1 MTRKE
6 MLIGCFENAFECDM
20 EYVGLLIQMPKD
32 SLEIIIIPNEFILD
46 RLEYYDR
53 AFDKELCLEG
63 CKEVK
68 ILKFTCADTLDE
80 IETDFLR

>member
-20 EYVGLLIQMPKD
+20 EYVGLLIQMPID
-32 SLEIIIIPNEFILD
+32 SLEIIVIPNEFILD
-46 RLEYYDR
+46 RLKYYER
-53 AFDKELCLEG
+53 AFSKDLTLKG
-63 CKEVK
+63 CDGVK